1 MSKRSYYRRILI
13 MILVASIIYTGHET
27 YEYITDAIPDRINI
41 KADSNEMYE
50 LDIPA
55 AASVVSADSSV
66 SVINNNLCVKT
77 NEKGKYKVNVKLFG
91 IFNFKSIDINVIE
104 NMKVIPCGYPVGIY
118 LETDG
123 VMVISTGEVVGMNGN
138 VTNPAENKILSGD
151 YITSLNGISVNSKSQ
166 LSFLINKYGDSEIIF
181 GLNRNGKNTKVKV
194 KPVETGIMEYKAG
207 IWVRDDTQGIGT
219 LTFITENNKFG
230 ALGHGISDVD
240 TGELLESDKGVL
252 YEADVWGIKKGENG
266 RPGGLCGVIQYE
278 EDSILGEINANTNQG
293 IFGNINSKIYDDIGL
308 ESVDICLKQN
318 VKKGKAKIRCYVE
331 NTFKDYD
338 IEIISVDK
346 NSSNG
351 NKGLVIQVTDPK
363 LLRITN
369 GIVQGMSGS
378 PILQDNKIVGAVTHV
393 FINDPT
399 KGYGIFIEDMLA
411 SDM

>member
-1 MSKRSYYRRILI
+1 
-13 MILVASIIYTGHET
+13 MILVAAVIYTCGET
-27 YEYITDAIPDRINI
+27 YRYITDAIPDKINI
-41 KADSNEMYE
+41 KADSDEMYE
-50 LDIPA
+50 LNIPA

-77 NEKGKYKVNVKLFG
+77 NEKGKYRVDVKLFG

-104 NMKVIPCGYPVGIY
+104 NMRVIPCGYPVGIY

-123 VMVISTGEVVGMNGN
+123 VMVIGTGEVVGMNGN
-138 VTNPAENKILSGD
+138 VSNPAENKVNSGD

-166 LSFLINKYGDSEIIF
+166 LSFLINKYGNSEIIL
-181 GLNRNGKNTKVKV
+181 GLKRNGKNTNVKI

-219 LTFITENNKFG
+219 LTFITENDKFG
-230 ALGHGISDVD
+230 ALGHGISDID
-240 TGELLESDKGVL
+240 TGELLASDKGIL

-278 EDSILGEINANTNQG
+278 ENSILGEIDANTNQG
-293 IFGNINSKIYDDIGL
+293 IFGSINKKIYDSIDMEG
-308 ESVDICLKQN
+308 VDICLKQN
-318 VKKGKAKIRCYVE
+318 VKKGRAKIRCYVE
-331 NTFKDYD
+331 NKFKDYD
-338 IEIISVDK
+338 IEILNVDR
-346 NSSNG
+346 NSLDG
-351 NKGLVIQVTDPK
+351 NKGLVIQVTDPE

-411 SDM
+411 ADM